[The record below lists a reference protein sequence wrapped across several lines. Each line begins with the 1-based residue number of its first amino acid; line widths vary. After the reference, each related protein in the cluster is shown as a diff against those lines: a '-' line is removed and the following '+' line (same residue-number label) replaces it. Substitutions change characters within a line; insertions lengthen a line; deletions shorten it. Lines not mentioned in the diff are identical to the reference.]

1 MWESASL
8 ALFPILIF
16 LKPVLN
22 FQLSPCPAP
31 VLMTA
36 VYLTLGVL
44 GSTSRFFHRSF
55 EPPRLPWILPLN
67 LSPVSLFFDSFFC
80 LFVCLLLFCF
90 LRQGLTL

>member
-1 MWESASL
+1 MWGWAKKHWESASL

-36 VYLTLGVL
+36 VYLTLGEL
-44 GSTSRFFHRSF
+44 GSTSRFFPRSF
-55 EPPRLPWILPLN
+55 EPPLPPPAMDPTPES
-67 LSPVSLFFDSFFC
+67 LSCISLF
-80 LFVCLLLFCF
+80 
-90 LRQGLTL
+90 